1 MPKTKTDTAAQTE
14 VEEQVRYLS
23 PPEYVKAANARD
35 HREKHSV
42 DLHHFIDFYMERQGH
57 QKVSPWTVD
66 EIIADYLDAVE
77 PKQ

>member
-1 MPKTKTDTAAQTE
+1 MSKTEAIAPEAENQ
-14 VEEQVRYLS
+14 QYRYLS
-23 PPEYVKAANARD
+23 PPEYIKAANARD

-42 DLHHFIDFYMERQGH
+42 DLRHFIDFYMERQGH
-57 QKVSPWTVD
+57 QGVSPQTVD